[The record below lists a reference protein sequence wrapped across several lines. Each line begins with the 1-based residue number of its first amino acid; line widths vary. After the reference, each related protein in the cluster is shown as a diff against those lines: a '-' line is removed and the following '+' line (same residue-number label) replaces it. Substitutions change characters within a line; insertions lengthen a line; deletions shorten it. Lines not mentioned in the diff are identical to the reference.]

1 MALLEISVVPLG
13 TPTTSIGDY
22 IADVVVACKTA
33 KVKYKLTDMG
43 TIVEGKT
50 SDLFKLAQKLH
61 ETPFKKGIKR
71 VVISLSIDDRR
82 DKKVRLEDKVNSVM
96 ARMDLTEKELKRGKT
111 KI

>member
-13 TPTTSIGDY
+13 TRTSSIGDY
-22 IADVVVACKTA
+22 ISDVVVACRKA
-33 KVKYKLTDMG
+33 KVKYSLNDMG

-71 VVISLSIDDRR
+71 VITTLSIDDRR
-82 DKKVRLEDKVNSVM
+82 DKKVKLEDKVSSVM
-96 ARMDLTEKELKRGKT
+96 ARIEK
-111 KI
+111 